1 MPQKKRLVLRPDPE
15 IETIKFY
22 PKETFV
28 FILDFQ
34 IFYEVGSVL
43 KAVFP
48 GGEIRYIQVTI
59 PLDTCKINRSMGL
72 GYLKGQNFHWVD
84 FSPNS
89 TLSVCLLWLIPFTR
103 YLKVS
108 LFVFCIFL
116 NFELKKKIKPKIFF
130 GLLVHYLLYS
140 LDISGWSLFIQKPSP
155 QEYWV
160 NRHFLSV
167 CLTTLDDLPP
177 LNLKELTKA
186 YRDSRKTL
194 TPREESDLVKLTK
207 LKENEVLLTQ
217 KIRIVYWILQ
227 QVALKK
233 ISTRFSIKT
242 WATCADL
249 ILYYAQSLRLWI
261 P

>member
-15 IETIKFY
+15 IETKKFY

-34 IFYEVGSVL
+34 IFYEKGSVL

-48 GGEIRYIQVTI
+48 RGGIRYIQVTT
-59 PLDTCKINRSMGL
+59 PFKTCKINRSMGL
-72 GYLKGQNFHWVD
+72 GYLKGRTFHWVD
-84 FSPNS
+84 FSPNP

-103 YLKVS
+103 HIKVS

-116 NFELKKKIKPKIFF
+116 NFEFKKKVKPKILF

-140 LDISGWSLFIQKPSP
+140 LDISGWALFVQKPLLKDD
-155 QEYWV
+155 WA

-167 CLTTLDDLPP
+167 CMTTLNDLPP
-177 LNLKELTKA
+177 VNLKELNKA
-186 YRDSRKTL
+186 YRESRKTL
-194 TPREESDLVKLTK
+194 TPGEECGLVKLTQ
-207 LKENEVLLTQ
+207 LKWNDILLTQ

-227 QVALKK
+227 QVAFKK
-233 ISTRFSIKT
+233 ISRRFSQKT